1 MNNDENVVV
10 TIGAQVGNPSTT
22 IPMPNVTNVITWI
35 PTSNEKTFLFKANLT
50 LRVDTS
56 YEENCNNRT

>member
-22 IPMPNVTNVITWI
+22 VPMPNVTNVITWI

-56 YEENCNNRT
+56 K